1 MLVCASRKRTCKR
14 CGLPVA
20 AVQFKQMRPVR
31 IELTTLGLWDPRA
44 TNCAIAALK
53 ISQLLDFMM
62 KRVEARTYQARH
74 LAFSLARNYKTRRSS
89 CLHSQVREQ
98 VFITLLYL
106 TLGTSQQ
113 DGLDFMC
120 ANNCR
125 PSHASHQEQHL
136 YNTYMSHVFK
146 ISDWLFG
153 LVAWFSLR
161 VREVLGSIPRTALD
175 QSQCQLNL
183 ITALRHIGT
192 STWIS
197 YALWSTT
204 GKHLNNYVCPVKV
217 LLGNTWTTTTQ
228 RAVLGIEPRTSRTRS
243 ENHTTRPNSQ
253 WVWAHGNQNKSLSAM
268 THHYDR
274 EWLKI
279 AFNWIFAGCILRQ
292 TVELSVNPILW
303 GACIC
308 QA

>member
-1 MLVCASRKRTCKR
+1 MV
-14 CGLPVA
+14 
-20 AVQFKQMRPVR
+20 
-31 IELTTLGLWDPRA
+31 
-44 TNCAIAALK
+44 
-53 ISQLLDFMM
+53 
-62 KRVEARTYQARH
+62 
-74 LAFSLARNYKTRRSS
+74 
-89 CLHSQVREQ
+89 
-98 VFITLLYL
+98 
-106 TLGTSQQ
+106 
-113 DGLDFMC
+113 
-120 ANNCR
+120 
-125 PSHASHQEQHL
+125 
-136 YNTYMSHVFK
+136 
-146 ISDWLFG
+146 
-153 LVAWFSLR
+153 WFSLR

-183 ITALRHIGT
+183 IPVLRHICT
-192 STWIS
+192 STCIS
-197 YALWSTT
+197 YALWSNT